1 MYFKLS
7 ILTLFTL
14 TIAACSGSDSS
25 QTNEQQAGY
34 LGADEG
40 SFDLIDITNANFTK
54 RNASCA
60 DYEGYYNASVL
71 DVQNSRS
78 FIGEVSILPNSNS
91 CTLQANTIP
100 NHDFND
106 TGRFATDAS
115 ELSASFNIPAF
126 PSFATL
132 TTDLSLGTAEAILL
146 NGITLDI
153 LAAACYGIGD
163 EPLGEEKIGCGSQY
177 DDHPWRYDPMSLLN
191 SFGTDSHNAHTQ
203 PTGKY
208 HYHGN
213 PMAMFDQDCDN
224 VNQASPVI
232 GFAADG
238 YPIYG
243 FCVAEGNSFR
253 EVKPSYQL
261 KSGQRQDIPPYET
274 PVAGIGGIAS
284 NNYDGQFRGDYEY
297 IEGLG
302 DLDECNG
309 MTINGQYGYYIS
321 NSYPWLVNCF
331 RGDVD
336 PSFQGGGIA
345 EARSHTH
352 EDDHSH

>member
-1 MYFKLS
+1 M
-7 ILTLFTL
+7 TLLTL
-14 TIAACSGSDSS
+14 TIVACSGSDNTETNNQ
-25 QTNEQQAGY
+25 QTEEPDGN
-34 LGADEG
+34 EG
-40 SFDLIDITNANFTK
+40 SFNLIDITNVNFTK
-54 RNASCA
+54 RDASCTN
-60 DYEGYYNASVL
+60 YEGYYNASVL

-78 FIGEVSILPNSNS
+78 FIGEVSVLPNSNS

-106 TGRFATDAS
+106 TGRFATDAAEIS
-115 ELSASFNIPAF
+115 TSFNIPAF
-126 PSFATL
+126 PSFAAQSTN
-132 TTDLSLGTAEAILL
+132 LSLGTAEAILL

-163 EPLGEEKIGCGSQY
+163 EPLGQEKIGCGSQY
-177 DDHPWRYDPMSLLN
+177 DDHPWRYDPMSPLN
-191 SFGTDSHNAHTQ
+191 NFGTDSHNAHTQ

-213 PMAMFDQDCDN
+213 PMAMFEQNCDN
-224 VNQASPVI
+224 ANQASPVI

-243 FCVAEGNSFR
+243 ICVAEGNGFR
-253 EVKPSYQL
+253 EVIPSYQL
-261 KSGQRQDIPPYET
+261 KSGQRQNVSPYQT
-274 PVAGIGGIAS
+274 PTAGTGGIAS

-309 MTINGQYGYYIS
+309 MTVNGQYGYYIS

-352 EDDHSH
+352 DDNHSH

>member
-1 MYFKLS
+1 MKLKLLTVTL
-7 ILTLFTL
+7 LTLS
-14 TIAACSGSDSS
+14 IAACSDSTS
-25 QTNEQQAGY
+25 EPDTLSEENNSG
-34 LGADEG
+34 EG

-54 RNASCA
+54 RDASCVA
-60 DYEGYYNASVL
+60 YEGYYNASVL

-78 FIGEVSILPNSNS
+78 FIGEVSVLPSSSS
-91 CTLQANTIP
+91 CTLEANTIP

-106 TGRFATDAS
+106 TGRFATDATEIS
-115 ELSASFNIPAF
+115 TSFNIPAA
-126 PSFATL
+126 PSFADQPTA
-132 TTDLSLGTAEAILL
+132 LSLGTAEAILL

-153 LAAACYGIGD
+153 LAAACYGIGN
-163 EPLGEEKIGCGSQY
+163 EPLGQEKIGCGSQY
-177 DDHPWRYDPMSLLN
+177 DDHPWRYDPMSPLN
-191 SFGTDSHNAHTQ
+191 NFGTDSHNAHTQ

-213 PMAMFDQDCDN
+213 PMAMFEQNCDN
-224 VNQASPVI
+224 DSQASPVI

-243 FCVAEGNSFR
+243 TCVADGNNYR
-253 EVKPSYQL
+253 EVRPSYRL
-261 KSGQRQDIPPYET
+261 KSGQRQDVSPYET
-274 PVAGIGGIAS
+274 PVAGTGDIVS

-297 IEGLG
+297 VEGLG

-345 EARSHTH
+345 EARSHSH
-352 EDDHSH
+352 EHSHTH